1 MPSLNRFVFGSFFIF
16 HERREERKG
25 VSEWK
30 RFNGDVMLHSK
41 WQRIIRIESECG
53 VSSCKRSRID
63 YHFSMFFTFFCFSCV
78 RWLYTNEFFKIH
90 YFHIP
95 CFRFSHSFIAQ
106 RRCVFLFFVL
116 FSLPLFQ
123 FHFRS
128 FKLQHLCELHLCKMC
143 STYKFLML
151 LKRNF
156 FFVVPAL
163 KSTLTHSRMY
173 TYINK
178 LESSLPSLE
187 ILDPI

>member
-1 MPSLNRFVFGSFFIF
+1 MKTVQWWCDATQQMTTHYSHRIGMWRFFLQALANRLSLFNVF
-16 HERREERKG
+16 H
-25 VSEWK
+25 
-30 RFNGDVMLHSK
+30 
-41 WQRIIRIESECG
+41 
-53 VSSCKRSRID
+53 
-63 YHFSMFFTFFCFSCV
+63 FFCFSCV

-156 FFVVPAL
+156 FFGVPAL

-187 ILDPI
+187 I